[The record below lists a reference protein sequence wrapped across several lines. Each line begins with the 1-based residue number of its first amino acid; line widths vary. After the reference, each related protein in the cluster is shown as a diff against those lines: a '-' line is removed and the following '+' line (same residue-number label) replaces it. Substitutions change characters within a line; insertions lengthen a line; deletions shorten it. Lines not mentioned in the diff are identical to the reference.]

1 MNRRLLVFK
10 LQDSRYP
17 FTSFIFRRKS
27 FQCLFLYLCD
37 RYTDIRLS
45 LFVVRP
51 LCALIKNN
59 IIASYKRYDVS
70 YQAITPCRN
79 FNSVSRIAKDRWEIA
94 TSGTMRDPSVRP
106 VSRIQTLRRK
116 RGRGWTVDS
125 VLFWRMII
133 RPGTNKTLVE
143 LD

>member
-70 YQAITPCRN
+70 YQAVTPCRN
-79 FNSVSRIAKDRWEIA
+79 FNSVSRLPKTDEKLRRLGQCVIPAWGRSAGFRRWEE
-94 TSGTMRDPSVRP
+94 
-106 VSRIQTLRRK
+106 
-116 RGRGWTVDS
+116 RGGEDG
-125 VLFWRMII
+125 L
-133 RPGTNKTLVE
+133 
-143 LD
+143 